1 MKLNKKKLDQ
11 AWLSFVR
18 KLFRSCGGYHRTEH
32 AELIWAA
39 EVRAEVEAAELRLY
53 KNHME
58 MRHKMLS
65 RMLNEELR
73 AKAVRESKL

>member
-32 AELIWAA
+32 AELLWAA

-53 KNHME
+53 RNLME
-58 MRHKMLS
+58 VRHKMLS
-65 RMLNEELR
+65 CMLNEELR